1 MNKAFF
7 AALLSA
13 VSFAQQETVPDWNA
27 WSTQDPEVFQGGM
40 GLPDNR
46 AVFNLIDDTLIAS
59 GKAETEGA
67 APGGLSVE
75 FYYKEVDDVWEFHG
89 NMFFKTSWKK
99 VDKNCDF
106 SFWWSTSDDGST
118 MADGLHASIDGSQT
132 SFTFKVNIISTGI

>member
-1 MNKAFF
+1 
-7 AALLSA
+7 
-13 VSFAQQETVPDWNA
+13 
-27 WSTQDPEVFQGGM
+27 M

-118 MADGLHASIDGSQT
+118 MWRDAKTNAHSQIQT
-132 SFTFKVNIISTGI
+132 LQRRT